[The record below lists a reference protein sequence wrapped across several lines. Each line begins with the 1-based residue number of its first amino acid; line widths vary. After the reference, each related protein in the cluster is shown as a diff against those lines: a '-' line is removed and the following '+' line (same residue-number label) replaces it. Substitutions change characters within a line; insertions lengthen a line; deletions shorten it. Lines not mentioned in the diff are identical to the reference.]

1 MKKLDI
7 YKVTSKRILKM
18 VEDVDYIDCRDHIID
33 LSNQLRVDKV
43 YFDTLLTSV
52 DGYAFFTELKSR
64 TNDYQARLKAK
75 E

>member
-1 MKKLDI
+1 MNKLPI
-7 YKVTSKRILKM
+7 YKVTSKQILKM
-18 VEDVDYIDCRDHIID
+18 VENVDYLDCREYIVD